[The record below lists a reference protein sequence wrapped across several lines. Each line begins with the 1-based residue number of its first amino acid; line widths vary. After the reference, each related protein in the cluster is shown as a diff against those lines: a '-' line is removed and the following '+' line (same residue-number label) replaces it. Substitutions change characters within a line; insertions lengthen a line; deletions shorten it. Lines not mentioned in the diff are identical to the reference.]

1 MTTGS
6 VNNARASIWLF
17 LWLKSWVCAKAFKST
32 EHNSIFNMEIFDLEG
47 KRMDEK
53 DVSEA
58 LALFWAQFKRLDDIE
73 ADA

>member
-1 MTTGS
+1 
-6 VNNARASIWLF
+6 
-17 LWLKSWVCAKAFKST
+17 VCAKAFKST
-32 EHNSIFNMEIFDLEG
+32 EHNSIFNMEIFDLED

-58 LALFWAQFKRLDDIE
+58 LALFWTQFKHFDDIE